1 MLYHQS
7 TTASDSI
14 ITSITWL
21 LYPSASIVSLC
32 VPTGNSDVSMVISVS
47 FTVVSSSSS
56 PYLTEVIAFRYSA
69 LPFSVHSFP
78 RWILSC
84 PVSFGASLS
93 SAGGTI
99 SEPSFRTY
107 LPLPFFTAVRV
118 MVSYPSAST
127 TISTVS
133 PVNPVSTVIRR
144 QSLMRP

>member
-1 MLYHQS
+1 MLAVYHNPIRPIFPHRLSQEWSS
-7 TTASDSI
+7 TPSSSPALPSDSI

-56 PYLTEVIAFRYSA
+56 PYLTKVIAFRYSA

-93 SAGGTI
+93 SAGGIDFGTI
-99 SEPSFRTY
+99 FQNI
-107 LPLPFFTAVRV
+107 
-118 MVSYPSAST
+118 SAICCSL
-127 TISTVS
+127 
-133 PVNPVSTVIRR
+133 R
-144 QSLMRP
+144 Q